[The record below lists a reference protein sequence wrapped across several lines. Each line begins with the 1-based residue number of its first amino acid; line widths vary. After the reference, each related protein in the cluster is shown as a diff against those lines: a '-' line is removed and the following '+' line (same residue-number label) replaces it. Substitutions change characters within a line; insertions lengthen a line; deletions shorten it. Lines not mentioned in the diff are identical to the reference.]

1 MNSHRQPVRVADI
14 AGFDTVIDARSPA
27 EFALDHIPGAINCPV
42 LSDEERVVV
51 GTLYKQQGAFEAR
64 RVGGAMVAANLAR
77 HLQTQLADKLA
88 ECGLV
93 QVLHNLPAG
102 NWEAGERGIACL
114 PDRVGEF
121 QDGVGRAIEYATA
134 LGCRQVNCLAGIAPA
149 GADAARLHDTLV
161 ENLRF
166 AARELEQAGI
176 GLLLEPCNTRD
187 MPGFFVNRS
196 DQGLRIMDAV
206 GSANL
211 RLQYDLYHM
220 QRMEG
225 ELAATVERNLARI
238 GHIQLADNP
247 GRHEPGTGEINYP
260 FLFDFLDRI
269 GYDGWIG
276 CEYRPR
282 AGTRD
287 GLGWIKPYLQERKAA

>member
-1 MNSHRQPVRVADI
+1 MPR
-14 AGFDTVIDARSPA
+14 F
-27 EFALDHIPGAINCPV
+27 
-42 LSDEERVVV
+42 
-51 GTLYKQQGAFEAR
+51 
-64 RVGGAMVAANLAR
+64 AANLSMLFTELPFMRRFEAAAR
-77 HLQTQLADKLA
+77 AGFEAVEYLFPYAFPKHELAAALRA
-88 ECGLV
+88 NGLV

-102 NWEAGERGIACL
+102 RWEDGERGIACH
-114 PDRVGEF
+114 PGRVAEF
-121 QDGVGRAIEYATA
+121 RAGVGLAIGYAQA
-134 LGCRQVNCLAGIAPA
+134 LGCPQLNCLAGRVPGDASA
-149 GADAARLHDTLV
+149 ADGRRTLV
-161 ENLRF
+161 DNLRF
-166 AARELEQAGI
+166 AARELERAGI
-176 GLLLEPCNTRD
+176 RLLLEPCNTRD

-206 GSANL
+206 GSSNL

-269 GYDGWIG
+269 GYDGWATMECNLSG
-276 CEYRPR
+276 PAELVLPAAARFLR
-282 AGTRD
+282 
-287 GLGWIKPYLQERKAA
+287 ERMATVAT